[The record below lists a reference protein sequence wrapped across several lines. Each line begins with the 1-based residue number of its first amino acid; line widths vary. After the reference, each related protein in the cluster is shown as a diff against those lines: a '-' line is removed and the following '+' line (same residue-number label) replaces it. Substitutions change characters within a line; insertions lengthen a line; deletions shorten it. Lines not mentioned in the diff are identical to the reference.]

1 MNKSES
7 FKNNIKL
14 KQLIL
19 SKDSFLLEDD
29 ELYQLIKEDFHEK
42 QRKKALTL
50 VKPYLYITFSEKKNK
65 NLYHQMLKESS
76 EKNKKTLNSFSHF
89 RIEDNPEINSN
100 KIKNTNK
107 TKNKNN
113 IPLPNIRRDTTNLS
127 TSIQNSNIKENLK
140 NKNNIIATEI
150 KVNNSNSSKKGW
162 HNRSL
167 SAQNYTVI
175 SIKKKNKNRNN
186 LLNHKISL
194 DKLLYLRSK
203 FFANEKM
210 SRGELTEMMF
220 GNQIPFYK
228 HKSIC
233 DDMQNKIY
241 EVLCNNPKLILD
253 LIEKGYVDKKDVIDY
268 FNIKSINISWNDN
281 LEKKFREVVYNKI
294 KTNSNMLKTS
304 FFLVNIGFH
313 RILRQ
318 KFEDKNFRNTFT
330 YNQEEIDEFSK
341 IYEKLKKYN
350 LNILLEGYSKVD
362 AIYHLRE
369 VIINDMI
376 DEIRDKY
383 YHKKLSKFFKN
394 KNKSDI
400 IVEKVVEKEKKE
412 LEDMKNYVF
421 HIRENKEMKL
431 FPNKHIN
438 KLRFSKSIT
447 KINKSIKEVI
457 NIKDICIVDKIKKNK
472 NYIKEKIKFF
482 QKQGIFPSISS
493 PKNYKFEWKEF
504 MNENKENRKIIK
516 YCIIMIQAKFRGF
529 MVKVFLA
536 KLIKSV
542 DIIITNLDKYLQ
554 FKKLV
559 LRLYK
564 TTFDEIIWKR
574 NDNTIF
580 KNSIK
585 EIRIFIKFIIKN
597 NKSRKL
603 VFKKNEIDLINK
615 LSESE
620 IEFRPLKEEQA
631 VYSVKLLLI
640 LDKFLFYLYHGYI
653 DNIL

>member
-50 VKPYLYITFSEKKNK
+50 VKPYLYITFSEKKKK

-536 KLIKSV
+536 KLIRSV

-653 DNIL
+653 

>member
-167 SAQNYTVI
+167 SAQNYTFI

-421 HIRENKEMKL
+421 HIREYKEMKL

-536 KLIKSV
+536 KLIRSV

>member
-536 KLIKSV
+536 KLIRSV